1 MLDIVRAQLLD
12 LEELEIHQ
20 PHFVYTQGV
29 KLYRYNI
36 RSETHNTE
44 ARWRYSFDSARY
56 IEVRSVERT
65 LA

>member
-1 MLDIVRAQLLD
+1 
-12 LEELEIHQ
+12 LEIHQ